1 MIKWEL
7 SEKKQH
13 TALICSGTSSTLIVR
28 LYLKYAIV
36 ILFTVSCAGKEDSLL
51 YNYNF
56 TLKELFDS
64 LNIGSTELIIHIDKS
79 DYKLS
84 VFTDTFLIKDYP
96 VVFGGN
102 PVDDK
107 LQQGDNCTPEGTFK
121 MVLKYPHK
129 EWNKFVWIDYPND
142 ESWEK
147 HKTAKEENLIPQDAK
162 IGGEIGIHG
171 VPEGFDRLID
181 MKFNWTLGC
190 ISLKNKDV
198 DEIYP
203 YVTESTEI
211 IIQK

>member
-1 MIKWEL
+1 MMRFFLKLVIIIFFTL
-7 SEKKQH
+7 S
-13 TALICSGTSSTLIVR
+13 CSS
-28 LYLKYAIV
+28 
-36 ILFTVSCAGKEDSLL
+36 KEDSLL
-51 YNYNF
+51 NNYNY
-56 TLKELFDS
+56 TLADLLDY
-64 LNIGSTELIIHIDKS
+64 LNIDSNKIIIHIDKS
-79 DYKLS
+79 DFMLS
-84 VFTDTFLIKDYP
+84 VLTDTFLIKEYP
-96 VVFGGN
+96 VVLGSN

-121 MVLKYPHK
+121 MILKYPHK
-129 EWNKFVWIDYPND
+129 EWNKFIWIDYPND
-142 ESWEK
+142 ESWKK

-190 ISLKNKDV
+190 VSLKNKDV

-203 YVTESTEI
+203 YITESTKI